1 MLVPG
6 RARTNR
12 STGSYGEKSS
22 GQPLNFPRRRYGH
35 TLINA
40 ISWLS
45 FARTSLRPYLPSLKY
60 ITLSEG
66 YPPWVPHRFC
76 DHHKRRR
83 KTFRVGTDPCPLPVF
98 TSPLWSV
105 ALSVPAGWHLPY
117 LVSRPSVYSLSL
129 LFSSLPCTLTLSLG
143 IIYSDIGTSPLY
155 VLNGIWPASG
165 PVPPKDD
172 VIGAI
177 SAIVWSLT
185 FLPLLKYVRALF
197 CPLSAR
203 DKLFVNVTRSL
214 FVCVLAR
221 TKVWAAQ
228 QYLRLSFEPIAYN

>member
-1 MLVPG
+1 MSTSSIHKPTVER
-6 RARTNR
+6 RALRA
-12 STGSYGEKSS
+12 S
-22 GQPLNFPRRRYGH
+22 GLA
-35 TLINA
+35 LA
-40 ISWLS
+40 ILS
-45 FARTSLRPYLPSLKY
+45 FQ
-60 ITLSEG
+60 TLG
-66 YPPWVPHRFC
+66 I
-76 DHHKRRR
+76 
-83 KTFRVGTDPCPLPVF
+83 
-98 TSPLWSV
+98 
-105 ALSVPAGWHLPY
+105 LSF
-117 LVSRPSVYSLSL
+117 SSL